1 MDISLIS
8 ACATCLLSGGCEVPA
23 ENSWMT
29 TSDKQ
34 AASGFDTR
42 CETRY
47 KEGRIL
53 DIRLVR
59 SKSLEIRKGEYRVPP
74 ANKMSEKLGFGGMH
88 IFM

>member
-1 MDISLIS
+1 M
-8 ACATCLLSGGCEVPA
+8 PA

-42 CETRY
+42 CETQY

-53 DIRLVR
+53 DVRPVR
-59 SKSLEIRKGEYRVPP
+59 SESLEIRKGEYRVQP
-74 ANKMSEKLGFGGMH
+74 ANKMSE
-88 IFM
+88 

>member
-1 MDISLIS
+1 MDISSIS

-29 TSDKQ
+29 TSYKQ

-53 DIRLVR
+53 EIRL
-59 SKSLEIRKGEYRVPP
+59 RKV
-74 ANKMSEKLGFGGMH
+74 
-88 IFM
+88 

>member
-1 MDISLIS
+1 MRN
-8 ACATCLLSGGCEVPA
+8 GGCEVPA

-42 CETRY
+42 CDTRY

-53 DIRLVR
+53 DVRPVR
-59 SKSLEIRKGEYRVPP
+59 SKSLEIWKGEYRVQP
-74 ANKMSEKLGFGGMH
+74 ANKMSE
-88 IFM
+88 